1 MKKIFVLMLIATF
14 TQTAQTAVVKKRD
27 SEQNCTLFKV
37 ISADTN
43 GQLKISEDEVIINQK
58 DAYGISLTDM
68 EIDFSNREVR
78 VQPQINVILGMNRPL
93 LDRKAVISAENTEF
107 NFLINQLNR
116 KIFLFEQI
124 CISDKNEI
132 EYAKMFE
139 TPTSEKQKH
148 K

>member
-1 MKKIFVLMLIATF
+1 MKKIFVLMLIAAF
-14 TQTAQTAVVKKRD
+14 AQATQAAIVKKRD

-37 ISADTN
+37 ISADAN
-43 GQLKISEDEVIINQK
+43 GKLKISEDEVIINQK
-58 DAYGISLTDM
+58 DAYGLSLTDM

-78 VQPQINVILGMNRPL
+78 VQPQINVILGMNRSL
-93 LDRKAVISAENTEF
+93 LNSKVVISAENPEF

-132 EYAKMFE
+132 EYARMFE
-139 TPTSEKQKH
+139 TTTSEKQKH